1 LITQAVCAC
10 GNKAFYLIG
19 KIPYILHNR
28 KTFDFLSGKFDWD
41 AELNVT
47 QMQNPDEPGRDTP
60 TKTTEGSGTVST
72 SRRAAL
78 TKLGLAVGAAY
89 FAPTVLRIDRSA
101 RAQAPS
107 GNNGNGN
114 GGGGGN
120 SGCTPGQQK
129 KGLC

>member
-1 LITQAVCAC
+1 MDDKKQTTNIEDNAA
-10 GNKAFYLIG
+10 KASNEAA
-19 KIPYILHNR
+19 P
-28 KTFDFLSGKFDWD
+28 
-41 AELNVT
+41 
-47 QMQNPDEPGRDTP
+47 
-60 TKTTEGSGTVST
+60 VSR

-78 TKLGLAVGAAY
+78 VKLGLAAGVAY
-89 FAPTVLRIDRSA
+89 AAPTILRIDRSA

-107 GNNGNGN
+107 QPGNGGGN